1 MLDKKR
7 CPFPTRSPML
17 ATTTTP
23 FASPNPPSS
32 VGFTQAPAIF
42 CPGCFILVSLRSAR
56 QFRGNTFT
64 LPYVH
69 CIPFFLMY
77 VAPHNTPPQVC
88 SSCQS
93 VFVLADVLL
102 CIWDPFGCAI
112 SPQHGSAVH
121 VSTLPQHFPYCNM
134 RGQH

>member
-77 VAPHNTPPQVC
+77 VAHPTTPHPRYAQAASQSLFWLIYCYAFGTHLDVISLPSMYPQFMFQPC
-88 SSCQS
+88 PST
-93 VFVLADVLL
+93 FLT
-102 CIWDPFGCAI
+102 AI
-112 SPQHGSAVH
+112 
-121 VSTLPQHFPYCNM
+121 
-134 RGQH
+134 

>member
-23 FASPNPPSS
+23 FASKS
-32 VGFTQAPAIF
+32 
-42 CPGCFILVSLRSAR
+42 
-56 QFRGNTFT
+56 
-64 LPYVH
+64 
-69 CIPFFLMY
+69 PFFSGLHSGPGHLLSWLLHFGVFEKCATIQREY
-77 VAPHNTPPQVC
+77 LHFAICPLHTLFSDVCCPPHNTPPQVC

-93 VFVLADVLL
+93 VFVLADLLL
-102 CIWDPFGCAI
+102 CIWDPFGCDI
-112 SPQHGSAVH
+112 SPQHVSAVH